1 TYWSFLASGLFL
13 YTSPFLGQSPHAGWF
28 AYVPYTLREYSPGY
42 NMDFYALALL
52 FLTISTTAGAIN
64 FITTIFRFRA
74 PGMAVSR
81 RRRSFYSTMNVS
93 ITIVLSLPA
102 LTAAL
107 IFLELDLQWGTH
119 F

>member
-1 TYWSFLASGLFL
+1 MTAASNTFRPAVLLLAHG
-13 YTSPFLGQSPHAGWF
+13 TPGSPDDVPAYMRNITGGRPIPDAVMQEVQHRYALIGQSPHAGWF
-28 AYVPYTLREYSPGY
+28 AYVPYTLKQYSPGY

-81 RRRSFYSTMNVS
+81 M
-93 ITIVLSLPA
+93 P
-102 LTAAL
+102 
-107 IFLELDLQWGTH
+107 
-119 F
+119 